1 MKYNFVELASFMG
14 GAYAAAGPAFATR
27 RPTKEEAS
35 ALFPGGVLPEE
46 THVFWELESA
56 SADSECVILIDEGLR
71 GSPLLSFIL
80 AHEKGHI
87 DRGHLEAPPS
97 EDEIV
102 TLENGTRIMNS
113 ATREIEA
120 DASAFRELGV
130 DDPEQRVS
138 LLMAVFR
145 HVFISQGVPPE
156 KVAAKSDEEIEK
168 KLMEIEP
175 VLGARL
181 AAARDMVW

>member
-1 MKYNFVELASFMG
+1 MKYNFVELATFMG
-14 GAYAAAGPAFATR
+14 GAYAAAAPAFVTR
-27 RPTKEEAS
+27 RPTKEEAA
-35 ALFPGGVLPEE
+35 ALFPNGVLPKE
-46 THVFWELESA
+46 THIFWDLEPA
-56 SADSECVILIDEGLR
+56 EVGADHVILVDEGLK
-71 GSPLLSFIL
+71 GSPLLPFIL

-87 DRGHLEAPPS
+87 DRGHLVTPPS

-102 TLENGTRIMNS
+102 TLENGTRVMNS
-113 ATREIEA
+113 AIREIEA

-130 DDPEQRVS
+130 DDPERRVA

-181 AAARDMVW
+181 AASRDMVW

>member
-1 MKYNFVELASFMG
+1 MKYNFVELATFMG
-14 GAYAAAGPAFATR
+14 GAYAAAAPAFATR

-56 SADSECVILIDEGLR
+56 EADSECVILIDEGLR
-71 GSPLLSFIL
+71 GSPLLPFVV

-87 DRGHLEAPPS
+87 ERGHLDNPPS
-97 EDEIV
+97 ESEII
-102 TLENGTRIMNS
+102 TLENGTRVMNS
-113 ATREIEA
+113 SSREIEA
-120 DASAFRELGV
+120 DCRAFRELGIAA
-130 DDPEQRVS
+130 PERRVA

-156 KVAAKSDEEIEK
+156 KVAARSDEELEK
-168 KLMEIEP
+168 RLTEVEP

-181 AAARDMVW
+181 AAARNMVW

>member
-1 MKYNFVELASFMG
+1 MKYNFVDLATFMG
-14 GAYAAAGPAFATR
+14 GAYAAAAPAFATR

-56 SADSECVILIDEGLR
+56 SAGSDHVILIDER
-71 GSPLLSFIL
+71 MRDTSLLPFIV

-87 DRGHLEAPPS
+87 ECGHLDSAPA

-102 TLENGTRIMNS
+102 VLENGTRVMNS
-113 ATREIEA
+113 SRWEVEA
-120 DASAFRELGV
+120 DTYAFRELGIAA
-130 DDPEQRVS
+130 PERRVA

-145 HVFISQGVPPE
+145 QAFISQGVPPE
-156 KVAAKSDEEIEK
+156 KVASNSNRELEEMLAEAD
-168 KLMEIEP
+168 P
-175 VLGARL
+175 VLAVRIS
-181 AAARDMVW
+181 AARNMVW